1 MKKILGTALIA
12 AMLTGTV
19 ASAQSITPLDST
31 ASTQA
36 DSLPVLGTIPAGAI
50 VVLGFVILGG
60 LVIGLSSDGTS

>member
-19 ASAQSITPLDST
+19 ATAQSITPLDTT

-36 DSLPVLGTIPAGAI
+36 DSLPILATIPPGAV

-60 LVIGLSSDGTS
+60 VIIGISSDGTS